1 MQNQES
7 FTAGCQAGADTATV
21 LSHNRNDTDA
31 RAGLQCRNRIWEVA
45 MKELVHC
52 RAMESLYRQGAA
64 LHPEDSWKLLAEAEK
79 WRHKALD
86 QIASH
91 FQECNVAAPAG
102 PEALRLVA

>member
-1 MQNQES
+1 
-7 FTAGCQAGADTATV
+7 
-21 LSHNRNDTDA
+21 
-31 RAGLQCRNRIWEVA
+31 

-79 WRHKALD
+79 WRHRALD

-91 FQECNVAAPAG
+91 FDECNAPQAAAAEPL
-102 PEALRLVA
+102 PLVA

>member
-1 MQNQES
+1 
-7 FTAGCQAGADTATV
+7 
-21 LSHNRNDTDA
+21 
-31 RAGLQCRNRIWEVA
+31 

-86 QIASH
+86 QIASR
-91 FQECNVAAPAG
+91 FEECNGARAAVSEHLP
-102 PEALRLVA
+102 LVA

>member
-1 MQNQES
+1 
-7 FTAGCQAGADTATV
+7 
-21 LSHNRNDTDA
+21 
-31 RAGLQCRNRIWEVA
+31 

-86 QIASH
+86 EIASH
-91 FQECNVAAPAG
+91 FDECNTSQPAV
-102 PEALRLVA
+102 PEALPLVA